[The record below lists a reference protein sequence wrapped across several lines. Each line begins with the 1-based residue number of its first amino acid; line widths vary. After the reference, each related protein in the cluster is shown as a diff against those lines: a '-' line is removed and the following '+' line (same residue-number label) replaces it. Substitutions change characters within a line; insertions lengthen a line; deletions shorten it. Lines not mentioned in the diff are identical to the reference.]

1 MALDFDF
8 RAGMAGFEIHAS
20 NKEARTPTRVSTE
33 ALACLHRNT
42 KLKPRPYGR
51 VFAQFVSTT
60 PKLASFQ
67 EKQLLRVNALNY

>member
-1 MALDFDF
+1 MWLPGGCKSWSHKKRRELQLASLL
-8 RAGMAGFEIHAS
+8 RHWHA
-20 NKEARTPTRVSTE
+20 
-33 ALACLHRNT
+33 CCRNT